1 MDTKGLPPPPPL
13 PPPPT
18 TPPPKARGHKPV
30 VPKLSPGEQAS
41 VRLQKALLAGFVVY
55 LQNPGMSIVAVWET
69 AAVSADDGSPLI
81 RECIGLDA
89 FQRSAA
95 ENKWAARRDQHWAE
109 VRSRVESKLMDQH
122 VQRTLADLTGIE
134 ALKTVA
140 MQHITGDAA
149 ANIKPVAPRSLE
161 GVMKAYIDL
170 TKQAMDMRGLVVEQA
185 ADAARAKDGNT
196 RDPQLPGAAASLILE
211 DDGFSDAD
219 IDAMARAAALNASL
233 GGAAVLAAQSKVIE
247 AAPIVASKAKKQN
260 DNEIP
265 ARPVME
271 AL

>member
-1 MDTKGLPPPPPL
+1 V
-13 PPPPT
+13 
-18 TPPPKARGHKPV
+18 A
-30 VPKLSPGEQAS
+30 PKLSPGEQAS

-55 LQNPGMSIVAVWET
+55 LQNPGMSVVAVWET
-69 AAVSADDGSPLI
+69 AAVSADDGAPLI

-89 FQRSAA
+89 FQRSAT
-95 ENKWAARRDQHWAE
+95 ENQWMRRRDQHWGE

-122 VQRTLADLTGIE
+122 VQRTLEDLTGIE
-134 ALKTVA
+134 TLKTVA
-140 MQHITGDAA
+140 MQHIKGDAA

-170 TKQAMDMRGLVVEQA
+170 TKQAMDMRGVVVEQA
-185 ADAARAKDGNT
+185 ADAARAKDGT
-196 RDPQLPGAAASLILE
+196 VRDPQLPGAAASLILE
-211 DDGFSDAD
+211 DDGFTDAD

-233 GGAAVLAAQSKVIE
+233 GGAAVLASESKRIE
-247 AAPIVASKAKKQN
+247 TAPAPIVASEAKKQN

-271 AL
+271 DL